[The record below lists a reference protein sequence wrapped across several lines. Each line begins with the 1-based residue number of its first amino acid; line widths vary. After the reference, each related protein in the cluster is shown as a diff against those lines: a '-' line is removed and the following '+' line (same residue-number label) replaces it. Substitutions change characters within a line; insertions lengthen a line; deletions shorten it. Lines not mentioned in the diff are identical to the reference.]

1 MGSDFFDQWAG
12 WLYQNAAQPVLFSAG
27 LIGYDELAYDALT
40 FLLYGLAQILLVYV
54 LVRPLEAMFPAENW
68 PTRKGVRVDVI
79 YTLLTR
85 LGLIPLL
92 FFFLLTPVTG
102 AIDST
107 LRLNDLLPRDLERL
121 SPWLHSHPMGS
132 FFVYLIA
139 IDFAN
144 YWRHRLQHRFEIW
157 WRLHSLHHSQR
168 MLSFWSDDRNHLLDD
183 AITWVWFALVTALI
197 GVQPAQFVWLV
208 AASRMVESLAH
219 ANVRFGF
226 GAVGDRLLVGPKFHR
241 MHHSVAA
248 GKKGCNFATLFP
260 VWDMLFGTADFTHE
274 AAATGV
280 ADEQDYGSGY
290 LAQQWLGLKRLFG
303 TRTA

>member
-1 MGSDFFDQWAG
+1 MGSDLFDQWAG
-12 WLYQNAAQPVLFSAG
+12 WLYQNLAQPLLFRLG

-40 FLLYGLAQILLVYV
+40 FFLYGAAQVLLVYL
-54 LVRPLEAMFPAENW
+54 LVRPLEALFPAERW
-68 PTRKGVRVDVI
+68 PDRKGVRADVA

-85 LGLIPLL
+85 LGLVPLL

-102 AIDST
+102 TIDSA
-107 LRLNDLLPRDLERL
+107 LRFHNLLPRDLEGF
-121 SPWLHSHPMGS
+121 SPWLQAHPIGS
-132 FFVYLIA
+132 FFVYLVA

-183 AITWVWFALVTALI
+183 AISWLWFALVTALI
-197 GVQPAQFVWLV
+197 GVQPAQFVLLV

-226 GAVGDRLLVGPKFHR
+226 GWLGERLVVSPRFHR
-241 MHHSVAA
+241 QHHSIEA
-248 GKKGCNFATLFP
+248 GKRGCNFATLFP
-260 VWDMLFGTADFTHE
+260 IWDMLFGTADFKTE
-274 AAATGV
+274 AVATGV
-280 ADEQDYGSGY
+280 ADGNDYGDGY
-290 LAQQWLGLKRLFG
+290 FAQQWLGLKRLF
-303 TRTA
+303 RA